1 MPFLDDEINLQST
14 VFDQENLNWARQYLV
29 NSIRFL
35 DEDWLP
41 NPTGPLGGM
50 WAITRGTHA
59 ASFLIHFAQIMR
71 DIDRATAASSV
82 PVLHRKLRAILRPAN
97 GQSFEDDMTELEF
110 GGHMASYASPIFFE
124 PLALNESRND
134 ANRQRSP
141 DYALYL
147 PGGLVYFEVTRPT
160 FGFINAW
167 DIGAEEAAEAIR
179 IRLWRRGLRRAIQFR
194 APITASREDLK
205 LLHSRDVLDAI
216 ERDTEG
222 ARQVRLSMGEA
233 RIEWR
238 CIPEH
243 PADAGPG
250 SFPAPF
256 SIISADAMPGPAVAM
271 SYKPTI
277 DNDLEERV
285 VASIRSSLNKK
296 KGQLTREAPY
306 LIVARIGQ
314 LNKDAVMQT
323 IFRRILRNPLYSWIT
338 GILVFEPMRDWSRT
352 SPAAQIELLVNQN
365 ARIAATP
372 ELLSLLRGERQYHWR
387 RRESQATRPA
397 RSEREQPS

>member
-141 DYALYL
+141 DYAQ
-147 PGGLVYFEVTRPT
+147 
-160 FGFINAW
+160 
-167 DIGAEEAAEAIR
+167 IG
-179 IRLWRRGLRRAIQFR
+179 RA
-194 APITASREDLK
+194 
-205 LLHSRDVLDAI
+205 HV
-216 ERDTEG
+216 
-222 ARQVRLSMGEA
+222 
-233 RIEWR
+233 
-238 CIPEH
+238 
-243 PADAGPG
+243 
-250 SFPAPF
+250 
-256 SIISADAMPGPAVAM
+256 
-271 SYKPTI
+271 
-277 DNDLEERV
+277 
-285 VASIRSSLNKK
+285 
-296 KGQLTREAPY
+296 
-306 LIVARIGQ
+306 
-314 LNKDAVMQT
+314 
-323 IFRRILRNPLYSWIT
+323 
-338 GILVFEPMRDWSRT
+338 
-352 SPAAQIELLVNQN
+352 
-365 ARIAATP
+365 
-372 ELLSLLRGERQYHWR
+372 
-387 RRESQATRPA
+387 
-397 RSEREQPS
+397 